1 MATKPVYEVESM
13 DMTVMESNPPIVR
26 LKASGTTRTG
36 GWTNAQLVQIIH
48 VAPPKDGMIE
58 LSFVA
63 DEPTGASPAAI
74 TPIESAEL
82 KLGLVPE
89 GTNGVRIIAET
100 NQIEEKF

>member
-1 MATKPVYEVESM
+1 
-13 DMTVMESNPPIVR
+13 
-26 LKASGTTRTG
+26 
-36 GWTNAQLVQIIH
+36 
-48 VAPPKDGMIE
+48 MIE

-63 DEPTGASPAAI
+63 DERTGASPAAI